1 MSDETKLLQRRTQCL
16 KFFLDEYGI
25 SEEEVVKL
33 CGKQTINQ
41 IRGEE
46 MAYLLSVYQALKDG
60 DTTVEDVMQPIRK
73 EEGKKKITAMAAE
86 AATQK
91 EDK

>member
-1 MSDETKLLQRRTQCL
+1 
-16 KFFLDEYGI
+16 
-25 SEEEVVKL
+25 
-33 CGKQTINQ
+33 
-41 IRGEE
+41 